1 MPEQQIGWL
10 MAIIIGGLAGFIAEK
25 LMKSDQGLLMNI
37 VLGIVGAIIGN
48 VIFGALGIMT
58 TGWLGYLI
66 AGIIGACLL
75 IFLVRLIK
83 RKSA

>member
-37 VLGIVGAIIGN
+37 ILGIVGAIIGN
-48 VIFGALGIMT
+48 VLFGALGLMT
-58 TGWLGYLI
+58 TGWMGYLI
-66 AGIIGACLL
+66 SGIVGACLL
-75 IFLVRLIK
+75 IFLGRLIK
-83 RKSA
+83 RKSS

>member
-10 MAIIIGGLAGFIAEK
+10 MTIVIGGLAGFIAEK

-37 VLGIVGAIIGN
+37 ILGIVGAIIAN
-48 VIFGALGIMT
+48 LLFSALGILT

-66 AGIIGACLL
+66 SGIVGACLL
-75 IFLVRLIK
+75 IMLVRLL
-83 RKSA
+83 RR